1 MSQPTTLTVYA
12 TAFMTSISLFGLVDA
27 GQAGKGGTVAAAITQ
42 AYLLPI
48 LGIASASFLAVTIIT
63 LLRGHQT
70 RPHPWTSE
78 RTERAVL
85 ELGIAAACWFGLL
98 ALVSYGLALMAPG
111 WISGAGPAL
120 ARHWPWFLAAP
131 CLAIGILGQRNKPA
145 WLAGAALFVTLGLF
159 TG

>member
-1 MSQPTTLTVYA
+1 MSNPTTLTAYA
-12 TAFMTSISLFGLVDA
+12 TAFMASISLFGLVDA
-27 GQAGKGGTVAAAITQ
+27 GQAGMGGTVAAAITQ

-48 LGIASASFLAVTIIT
+48 LGIASATFLAVTIIA
-63 LLRGHQT
+63 LARGHLG
-70 RPHPWTSE
+70 PHPWTRE
-78 RTERAVL
+78 KTERAVL

-98 ALVSYGLALMAPG
+98 ALLSYVLALMAPG
-111 WISGAGPAL
+111 WISGVGPAL

-131 CLAIGILGQRNKPA
+131 CLAFAILGRGNKPA